1 MKNFL
6 ITRTLLLFV
15 KESAV
20 VNEKLF
26 YLPFAIPLNVE
37 WSFSKDR
44 IMCVMGNERDLN
56 IFTELVNIPISLHV
70 EVIYDILLLILPSL
84 FVLFYSPFRINIAN
98 SVYLPQF
105 HI

>member
-37 WSFSKDR
+37 
-44 IMCVMGNERDLN
+44 
-56 IFTELVNIPISLHV
+56 
-70 EVIYDILLLILPSL
+70 
-84 FVLFYSPFRINIAN
+84 
-98 SVYLPQF
+98 
-105 HI
+105 